1 MRFMGG
7 QPLLCYDYEFQTSEE
22 KFVPEHIS
30 RKELK
35 QDKIKETLEH
45 GAEAVYSHGQFA
57 AVVLLV
63 VLVAAAVYGGWR
75 IYHDRKTVEASAA
88 FDAAQK
94 VYGARIGAPLP
105 GEPVDPS
112 EPSYPDEASRARE
125 ASRKF
130 TEVADKY
137 PGTNPGKLARYYN
150 ALCLEDLEQQNQ
162 ALEELKK
169 IGASGDKELADM
181 AQYQIAIIYS
191 RTGKL
196 DEAAK
201 ILRSLA
207 DKNSIFVSRPLVLL
221 ELAGVL
227 RQTKP
232 QEAATVYQQIKKEF
246 PDTTISE
253 EADRGLGTLSPHS

>member
-1 MRFMGG
+1 M
-7 QPLLCYDYEFQTSEE
+7 PD
-22 KFVPEHIS
+22 HIS

-45 GAEAVYSHGQFA
+45 GAEAVYSHSQLTL
-57 AVVLLV
+57 VLLLV
-63 VLVAAAVYGGWR
+63 VLVAAAAYGGWR

-94 VYGARIGAPLP
+94 AYGARVGPPLP
-105 GEPVDPS
+105 GEPANPS
-112 EPSYPDEASRARE
+112 EPSYPDEMSRAQD

-130 TEVADKY
+130 TNVANKY

-150 ALCLEDLEQQNQ
+150 ALCLEDLEQHNQ

-169 IGASGDKELADM
+169 ISDSGDKELASM
-181 AQYQIAIIYS
+181 AQYQIGVINA
-191 RTGKL
+191 RTGKT
-196 DEAAK
+196 DDAVK
-201 ILRSLA
+201 IFRALA
-207 DKNSIFVSRPLVLL
+207 DKGSVFVPRPLVLL

-227 RQTKP
+227 RQIKP

-246 PDTTISE
+246 PDSTISE
-253 EADRGLGTLSPHS
+253 EADRGLGMLSPHS

>member
-1 MRFMGG
+1 M
-7 QPLLCYDYEFQTSEE
+7 
-22 KFVPEHIS
+22 PEHIS

-57 AVVLLV
+57 VVVLL
-63 VLVAAAVYGGWR
+63 LIIVAAAAYGGWR

-112 EPSYPDEASRARE
+112 EPSFPDEVSRARE
-125 ASRKF
+125 ASRRF

-150 ALCLEDLEQQNQ
+150 ALCLEDLDQQNQ

-169 IGASGDKELADM
+169 IGAGGDKELAAM
-181 AQYQIAIIYS
+181 AQYQTALLFS
-191 RTGKL
+191 RTGKSE
-196 DEAAK
+196 EAVN
-201 ILRSLA
+201 ILRNLA
-207 DKNSIFVSRPLVLL
+207 DKNFVFVPRPMVLL
-221 ELAGVL
+221 ELASVL

>member
-1 MRFMGG
+1 
-7 QPLLCYDYEFQTSEE
+7 
-22 KFVPEHIS
+22 VPDHIS

-45 GAEAVYSHGQFA
+45 GAEAVYSHSQLTL
-57 AVVLLV
+57 VVLLV

-75 IYHDRKTVEASAA
+75 IYHDRKTAEANAA

-94 VYGARIGAPLP
+94 VYNARTGPPAP
-105 GEPVDPS
+105 GEPVDPDQ
-112 EPSYPDEASRARE
+112 PAFPDEATRARE
-125 ASRKF
+125 ASRRF
-130 TEVADKY
+130 TEVANKY
-137 PGTNPGKLARYYN
+137 SSTNPGKLARYYD
-150 ALCLEDLEQQNQ
+150 ALCLEDLEQHNQ

-169 IGASGDKELADM
+169 VSESGDKELSGM
-181 AQYQIAIIYS
+181 AQYQIAIIDA
-191 RTGKL
+191 RTGKT

-201 ILRSLA
+201 IYRTLA
-207 DKNSIFVSRPLVLL
+207 DKKLAFVPRPLALL

-232 QEAATVYQQIKKEF
+232 QEAVAVYQQIKQEF

-253 EADRGLGTLSPHS
+253 EADRGLGFLAPKS

>member
-1 MRFMGG
+1 MGG
-7 QPLLCYDYEFQTSEE
+7 QPLLCYDYGFQTSEE
-22 KFVPEHIS
+22 TVVPDHIS

-45 GAEAVYSHGQFA
+45 GAEAVYSHSQLTL
-57 AVVLLV
+57 VLLLV
-63 VLVAAAVYGGWR
+63 VLVAAAAYGGWR

-94 VYGARIGAPLP
+94 AYGAHVGPPLP
-105 GEPVDPS
+105 GEPANPS
-112 EPSYPDEASRARE
+112 EPSYPDEMSRAQD

-130 TEVADKY
+130 TNVANKY

-150 ALCLEDLEQQNQ
+150 ALCLEDLEQHNQ

-169 IGASGDKELADM
+169 ISDGGDKELASM
-181 AQYQIAIIYS
+181 AQYQIGVIYA
-191 RTGKL
+191 RTGKT
-196 DEAAK
+196 DDAVK
-201 ILRSLA
+201 IFRALA
-207 DKNSIFVSRPLVLL
+207 DKGSVFVPRPLVLL

-246 PDTTISE
+246 PDSTISE
-253 EADRGLGTLSPHS
+253 EADRGLGMLSPHS